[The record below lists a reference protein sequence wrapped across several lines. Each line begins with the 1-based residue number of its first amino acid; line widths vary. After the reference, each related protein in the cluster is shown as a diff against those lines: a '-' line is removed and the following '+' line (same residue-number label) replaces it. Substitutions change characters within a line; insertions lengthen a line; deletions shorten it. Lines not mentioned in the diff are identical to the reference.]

1 MASTK
6 GAMTTSSPPPAPQGP
21 MPAPARFRKPLGFL
35 AGLAAGLAL
44 WLIIALVTGS
54 ILLGV
59 LFGLAP
65 GLAIGLGLQLTA
77 KR

>member
-1 MASTK
+1 MTASRPPS
-6 GAMTTSSPPPAPQGP
+6 APREPSSL
-21 MPAPARFRKPLGFL
+21 PARFRKPLGFV
-35 AGLAAGLAL
+35 AGLFAGVAL

-54 ILLGV
+54 WLLGV

-77 KR
+77 RR